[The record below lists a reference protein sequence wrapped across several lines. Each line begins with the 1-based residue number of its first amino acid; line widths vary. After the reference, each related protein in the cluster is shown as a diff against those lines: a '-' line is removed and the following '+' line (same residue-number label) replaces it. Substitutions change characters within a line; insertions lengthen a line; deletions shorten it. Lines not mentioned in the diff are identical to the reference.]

1 MPLSNFWGR
10 RYHRTIRILKDVELG
25 QPFKWIRWGGT
36 LAGVALALT
45 AQAQIW
51 FEPPGTLKHPYWTIS
66 LVLHAVILGLFL
78 LNTRD
83 FPVRKN
89 WHAPVLA
96 AQMLLAIPLNSDFW
110 ILNALTIPIVRPPSE
125 RLRWLAAQI
134 AAVPLSL
141 GFLLWRQWGALF
153 PVASRDNLWTQ
164 LYIQLG
170 LGLLESLAWMLL
182 AYLAALLIVQMESDR
197 RRLQASNAE
206 LVSSRAML
214 AESSRVAERA
224 DMARELHDSLGHHLT
239 TLNLELE
246 LAQRVPEGERDGHV
260 RQGQLLARLLLAD
273 LRDSVSSWRRATAS
287 GLPEALSSLATG
299 IGGTRVTVDVD
310 PAFPPLDPA
319 RAHALLRCAQEAV
332 TNALRHSAA
341 ASIWITLRNEGRDV
355 VLAVRDNGHGCAKL
369 VQGNGLAGI
378 LERAGQLGGQ
388 ASFRTQAGGGF
399 SVEMRLP
406 LDATEAAA

>member
-1 MPLSNFWGR
+1 MKS
-10 RYHRTIRILKDVELG
+10 
-25 QPFKWIRWGGT
+25 
-36 LAGVALALT
+36 
-45 AQAQIW
+45 
-51 FEPPGTLKHPYWTIS
+51 
-66 LVLHAVILGLFL
+66 
-78 LNTRD
+78 
-83 FPVRKN
+83 
-89 WHAPVLA
+89 
-96 AQMLLAIPLNSDFW
+96 
-110 ILNALTIPIVRPPSE
+110 
-125 RLRWLAAQI
+125 I
-134 AAVPLSL
+134 AFSL
-141 GFLLWRQWGALF
+141 GFLLWRQWAVLV
-153 PVASRDNLWTQ
+153 PVANRDNLWTQ

-170 LGLLESLAWMLL
+170 LGLLESVAWMLL

-299 IGGTRVTVDVD
+299 IGGTRVTFDVD

-341 ASIWITLRNEGRDV
+341 GSIWITLRNEGPDI
-355 VLAVRDNGHGCAKL
+355 VLAVRDNGHGCARL

-388 ASFRTQAGGGF
+388 ASFETQAGRGF
-399 SVEMRLP
+399 RVEIRLP
-406 LDATEAAA
+406 LDAAEAAA